1 MKYKFSDKEQKIL
14 LKNLVI
20 ICDTRE
26 QRWEHIKDYFDRKK
40 NKI

>member
-26 QRWEHIKDYFDRKK
+26 QRWKC
-40 NKI
+40 KI